1 MILRAKHEELF
12 FVLVPICTE
21 TTEHRCS
28 IIHRVSEHTELHVR
42 IRNDAAV
49 KEHEVWQRH
58 GFTSFSAAPMATR
71 KKFLFSLP
79 HGQGRRPVEPRSG
92 RPEDLQNPRTS
103 RRNRTACRG

>member
-1 MILRAKHEELF
+1 MILGTKHEELF

-71 KKFLFSLP
+71 EEILVQSTTRT
-79 HGQGRRPVEPRSG
+79 GSAAGRASIRKA
-92 RPEDLQNPRTS
+92 
-103 RRNRTACRG
+103 RRLTKPTNVAAK